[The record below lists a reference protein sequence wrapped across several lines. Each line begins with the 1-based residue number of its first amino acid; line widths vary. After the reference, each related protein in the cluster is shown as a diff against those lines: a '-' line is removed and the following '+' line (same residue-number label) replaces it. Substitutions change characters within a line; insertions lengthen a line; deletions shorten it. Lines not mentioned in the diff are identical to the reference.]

1 MSDVTNLISDGTH
14 FTPKYINDWIK
25 FLSVK
30 DVRKFEIDY
39 NNSKFISNNEA
50 NNLDRRCKPEK
61 NDILLTKIWATYW
74 YASMINTDERFQIFV
89 SLALLKPNS
98 EIILP
103 RYLEL
108 FLNSNIAYLQF
119 SRLIK
124 WAAVPDLHLEDIRT
138 VRIPLPS
145 ISTQQK
151 IIDKFYYSL
160 ENKRNKELKA
170 SELLKNINNFIME
183 QLWISY
189 IKEKENKIY
198 SINFDDLSNSTSFH
212 PFNNN
217 PKFTQ
222 IKELLSKW
230 KYNLEKIWNFCDLN
244 VSTLKPNTLSFINYV
259 DLSGI
264 NSKEWVIDSVRKL
277 NIDEI
282 PSRAKQIIWKWDLLI
297 SSLAWSLKWIALVE
311 EDNENLIASTGFIVI
326 KSSKKYNNKYLQL
339 LFRTPI
345 FQDILLSNT
354 TWAIMSNISSSEF
367 KNIEV
372 PLPPIEIQNQIAGE
386 IEKLFNDAQNL
397 KKEAEKSFIDAKKE
411 VEVLI
416 LSD

>member
-1 MSDVTNLISDGTH
+1 LSDVTNLISDGTH